1 MKKFTSITIF
11 LFLSLTTVGQNN
23 KISKSEKS
31 TLFEDKIESLEKS
44 IIKNDFEL
52 EKIELKIQYVNE
64 NIQERSSHLEIEIN
78 NRIDDLDSKY
88 NNYLIFGGFIL
99 AISVFLINYFGRKMI
114 NEKVEKLIEITAS
127 EYAEKKTDEVLKKYI
142 DDGKINAVIKKNGEP
157 VLIEILTQ
165 LEKRGNSTIDGIKVR
180 GEEVISSMLAKQEDS
195 NINLSEVE
203 TDEQI
208 LNANKESRVREFF
221 ELAMSR
227 KDPLVQIELYKNVLK
242 IEPEHLEALNN
253 IAVSYNNA
261 YNYDKAIEHLD
272 KCIELSS
279 EYALAYAN
287 RAHSYNLINELDKAI
302 KDVNKAIELN
312 PKLDWNY
319 SVKGNI
325 LTKLGKLEEA
335 ETTFGL
341 AIEINPNSPE
351 AYFSRGFFYE
361 EIKEYEKS
369 ELDYIKS
376 EKLGLVNKASLFN
389 NFAVLYRRQKHF
401 DKAIEYL
408 DKARKENPNYPNID
422 GTLALIYADKGED
435 ENFYKYLL
443 VALEKGCP
451 VWTYLNDPGFN
462 KYREQEK
469 LKLLIESYKKKY
481 VV

>member
-1 MKKFTSITIF
+1 VNAQNKTVKKENKSESDYNTEFLKQNFEIEKNRLKLNSVENNFQSKLDNLELEINDKVDKLDSKINYYLLIGSVALGII
-11 LFLSLTTVGQNN
+11 LFLINFFGRKLIV
-23 KISKSEKS
+23 
-31 TLFEDKIESLEKS
+31 
-44 IIKNDFEL
+44 
-52 EKIELKIQYVNE
+52 EKIENLVAAN
-64 NIQERSSHLEIEIN
+64 
-78 NRIDDLDSKY
+78 
-88 NNYLIFGGFIL
+88 
-99 AISVFLINYFGRKMI
+99 
-114 NEKVEKLIEITAS
+114 AS
-127 EYAEKKTDEVLKKYI
+127 NYAEKRTNQVIQDYI
-142 DDGKINAVIKKNGEP
+142 DKGKIDILIKEKGEP
-157 VLIEILTQ
+157 AIREIIRKIEMDGI
-165 LEKRGNSTIDGIKVR
+165 NVIDEIKVR

-195 NINLSEVE
+195 NIKLSEVE

-227 KDPLVQIELYKNVLK
+227 KDPLVQIELYKNVLE
-242 IEPEHLEALNN
+242 IDPEHLEALNN

-261 YNYDKAIEHLD
+261 YNYHKAIEHLD

-279 EYALAYAN
+279 EFALAYAN
-287 RAHSYNLINELDKAI
+287 RANSYNLLNELDKAI
-302 KDVNKAIELN
+302 KDVNKAIEFN

-376 EKLGLVNKASLFN
+376 EKLGLINKASLFN
-389 NFAVLYRRQKHF
+389 NFAVLYRRQKRF

-408 DKARKENPNYPNID
+408 DKARKENPNFPNID

-451 VWTYLNDPGFN
+451 VWKYLNDPGFN

-481 VV
+481 VA

>member
-1 MKKFTSITIF
+1 MKKIILFAFIVFCYNANAQNKTVKKENKYESNYNTELLKQNFEIEKTRLKLNSVENNFQSKLDNLELEINAKVDKLDSKINYYLLIGSVALGLI
-11 LFLSLTTVGQNN
+11 LFLINFFGRKLIV
-23 KISKSEKS
+23 
-31 TLFEDKIESLEKS
+31 
-44 IIKNDFEL
+44 
-52 EKIELKIQYVNE
+52 EKIENLVAE
-64 NIQERSSHLEIEIN
+64 N
-78 NRIDDLDSKY
+78 
-88 NNYLIFGGFIL
+88 
-99 AISVFLINYFGRKMI
+99 
-114 NEKVEKLIEITAS
+114 AS
-127 EYAEKKTDEVLKKYI
+127 NYAEKRTNQVIQDYI
-142 DDGKINAVIKKNGEP
+142 DQGKIDILIKEKGEP
-157 VLIEILTQ
+157 AIREIIRKIEM
-165 LEKRGNSTIDGIKVR
+165 DGINVIDAFKVR
-180 GEEVISSMLAKQEDS
+180 GEKVISSMLAKQEDS
-195 NINLSEVE
+195 NTKLSEIE

-208 LNANKESRVREFF
+208 INANKESRVREFF

-227 KDPLVQIELYKNVLK
+227 KDPLVQIELYKNVLE

-261 YNYDKAIEHLD
+261 YNYNKAIEHLD

-279 EYALAYAN
+279 EFALAYAN
-287 RAHSYNLINELDKAI
+287 RANSYNLLNELDKAI
-302 KDVNKAIELN
+302 KDVNKAIKLN

-389 NFAVLYRRQKHF
+389 NFAVLYRRQKRF

-408 DKARKENPNYPNID
+408 DKARKENPNSPNID
-422 GTLALIYADKGED
+422 GTLALIYADKGEE

-451 VWTYLNDPGFN
+451 IWKYLNDTGFN

-481 VV
+481 VA